1 MMYYM
6 YTVVVIN
13 VLFKVCV
20 RLYTKKM
27 QKPANHQELN
37 VGIVWTSIPH
47 NALKQQISKLPP
59 NKAKAKYCKM

>member
-13 VLFKVCV
+13 VLFQVCV

-27 QKPANHQELN
+27 HKPANHQELN
-37 VGIVWTSIPH
+37 VGIV
-47 NALKQQISKLPP
+47 
-59 NKAKAKYCKM
+59 